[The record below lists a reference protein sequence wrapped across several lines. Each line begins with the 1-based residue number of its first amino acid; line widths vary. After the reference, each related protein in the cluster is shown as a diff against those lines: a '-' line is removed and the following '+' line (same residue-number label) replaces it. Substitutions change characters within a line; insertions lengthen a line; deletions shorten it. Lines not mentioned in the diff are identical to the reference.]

1 MRLLHKILV
10 PPILI
15 TVVFVG
21 ILAYLY
27 RTGEANIETMQ
38 GELDEFSATAK
49 RVNQDGIK
57 NLVHVIESVIEDPL
71 LDLNVRTINSIL
83 KSLKKYPA
91 VQSAFLVNADELILG
106 DGAHSI
112 DMAELGQPLPA
123 DAVFNV
129 PLDHS
134 AVRDLDDS
142 FVYSHVFVSQG
153 RKIGRLQLVFS
164 VKDIDAME
172 SALHARALA
181 ATEISRSKNIK
192 LITIASLVIAIALG
206 AALLSIRR
214 VALRLNQLTEGA
226 RLVSAG
232 DLEYKVPVTSRDE
245 LGALAKMFNKMTAD
259 LKRSFATISQ
269 RTAEAVA
276 ARDEALQA
284 NRAKSDFLANVSH
297 ELRTPL
303 NAIIGYSEMLQEE
316 AEELGHEHLV
326 ADLQKIHGAGRHLLG
341 LINDILDLSK
351 IEAGKVELF
360 LEDFAVAALVAEV
373 EATIRPLVAKNANS
387 LDVDLAPDLGVM
399 HSDQTKIRQSL
410 FNLLSNATKFTT
422 GGRISLAVRRATRD
436 DRDWLEFEVSDTGIG
451 IAAEHLGRLF
461 QAFSQAEAS
470 TTRRYGGTGL
480 GLAITRHFCRM
491 LGGDVAV
498 ASEPGKGTTFT
509 MTLPAAADRAAEE
522 PPPAPPAA
530 AGARGTVLA
539 IDDERAVHEF
549 LERELGAQGYRVV
562 RAVGGRAGLRL
573 AREVRP
579 DAITLDII
587 MPEMDGWA
595 VLRELKADPDLRG
608 IPVLLVTVL
617 GDREM
622 GYTLGAADYLT
633 KPVETDALL
642 QALSRLLTNGR
653 GTEAL
658 VVDDDPVTREM
669 LRRTLARNGWTVAQ
683 AADGR
688 EALARLE
695 RATPA
700 VVLLDLMMPG
710 VDGFEVLEAMRRKE
724 AWRDIP
730 VVIITAKDLTR
741 EELARLNGCAERV
754 FRKGAYDRAEL
765 VGIIDGVI
773 ARHAAPSER
782 GTPGRGG

>member
-1 MRLLHKILV
+1 M
-10 PPILI
+10 
-15 TVVFVG
+15 
-21 ILAYLY
+21 
-27 RTGEANIETMQ
+27 
-38 GELDEFSATAK
+38 
-49 RVNQDGIK
+49 
-57 NLVHVIESVIEDPL
+57 
-71 LDLNVRTINSIL
+71 
-83 KSLKKYPA
+83 
-91 VQSAFLVNADELILG
+91 
-106 DGAHSI
+106 
-112 DMAELGQPLPA
+112 
-123 DAVFNV
+123 
-129 PLDHS
+129 
-134 AVRDLDDS
+134 
-142 FVYSHVFVSQG
+142 
-153 RKIGRLQLVFS
+153 
-164 VKDIDAME
+164 DAME

-181 ATEISRSKNIK
+181 AAEISRSKNIK
-192 LITIASLVIAIALG
+192 LITIASLIIAIALG
-206 AALLSIRR
+206 AALLAIRR
-214 VALRLNQLTEGA
+214 VAQRLNQLTEGA

-303 NAIIGYSEMLQEE
+303 NAIIGYSEMLEEE

-498 ASEPGKGTTFT
+498 ASEPGRGTTFT
-509 MTLPAAADRAAEE
+509 MTLPAAADQAAEE
-522 PPPAPPAA
+522 RPPAPPAA

-573 AREVRP
+573 ARELRP

-608 IPVLLVTVL
+608 IPVLLVTIL

-633 KPVETDALL
+633 KPVDADALSQVL
-642 QALSRLLTNGR
+642 GRLLSEGSR
-653 GTEAL
+653 AEAL
-658 VVDDDPVTREM
+658 VVDDDPTTREM
-669 LRRTLARNGWTVAQ
+669 
-683 AADGR
+683 
-688 EALARLE
+688 
-695 RATPA
+695 
-700 VVLLDLMMPG
+700 
-710 VDGFEVLEAMRRKE
+710 
-724 AWRDIP
+724 
-730 VVIITAKDLTR
+730 
-741 EELARLNGCAERV
+741 
-754 FRKGAYDRAEL
+754 
-765 VGIIDGVI
+765 
-773 ARHAAPSER
+773 
-782 GTPGRGG
+782 